1 MPLGGGAEWGV
12 GPLHPCNALRQL
24 VARGCSGSLLPTPVS
39 IMTPLA
45 VSTSMANARI
55 SVITVHVRFVL
66 SVFYGA
72 LGTLATG
79 P

>member
-1 MPLGGGAEWGV
+1 
-12 GPLHPCNALRQL
+12 
-24 VARGCSGSLLPTPVS
+24 
-39 IMTPLA
+39 MTPLA